1 MKNSKKQEN
10 MKLNCVNSMKIMRLT
25 FAPSTNVIF
34 LVYMY
39 EMEPFGLFTHKH
51 GKTMVLKQ

>member
-1 MKNSKKQEN
+1 MRLNS
-10 MKLNCVNSMKIMRLT
+10 VNSMKIARLA

-51 GKTMVLKQ
+51 GKTMLLKQ

>member
-10 MKLNCVNSMKIMRLT
+10 MRLNSVNSMKITRLT

-39 EMEPFGLFTHKH
+39 EMEPFALFTHKH